1 MAIKKQQLNKKAKIR
16 TDGLLNAIT
25 SLGVLGKARTPSSQI
40 TNPKIFTT
48 QDLGFMY
55 GGDGFAKRIIDLIA
69 EEMTREWISL
79 NGDQD
84 AYLIKYL
91 EKLSAQQNFCDLVRW
106 SRLFGGAI
114 ILIGANDG
122 RNLEDELN
130 LNNIR
135 TIEFLR
141 VIDRSE
147 ILVYPKDY
155 YLDPLNEKYGQVE
168 FYTITPNLYGIINE
182 KSYIV
187 HSSRVLRLDG
197 DIVPNFMKKINIGWG
212 FSILQTV
219 YSRLIGLL
227 QSYEYSSEI
236 IHDFIINIFSIKNL
250 SSTLQTANGEAR
262 IKKRMEIVNYSKS
275 VINSVVIEAGT
286 EDYKK
291 ETTNIAGLT
300 DLINTLEMSLA
311 AVTGIPYMILMGR
324 SPSGLNATG
333 DNEIRGWY
341 DRISMMQEQQ
351 IKPLLKKLLE
361 IIVLAKDCKFVGDLD
376 DVTIEFNPLWQYE
389 QKDLITMRNQQAQTD
404 AIYLERG
411 VLQEQEVKDS
421 RFGDNYSFDT
431 KLDESID
438 LDSSNDD
445 EELKEQMAQMQEMVK
460 GVAGSQIPSG
470 FNGGVRNLT
479 IPQSEEEKQD
489 SIDNKTLPFKEKMK
503 SLLQKMFS
511 LINRK

>member
-1 MAIKKQQLNKKAKIR
+1 MVTKKPQLNKKAKIR
-16 TDGLLNAIT
+16 IDGLLNAIT

-40 TNPKIFTT
+40 TSPKIFTN

-55 GGDGFAKRIIDLIA
+55 GGDGFAKKIIDLIA
-69 EEMTREWISL
+69 EEMTREWIDL

-84 AYLIKYL
+84 TYLIKYL
-91 EKLSAQQNFCDLVRW
+91 EKLKAQQCFCDLVRW

-114 ILIGANDG
+114 IIIGANDG
-122 RNLEDELN
+122 KNLDEELN
-130 LNNIR
+130 LNNIK

-168 FYTITPNLYGIINE
+168 FYTITPNLYGIVNE
-182 KSYIV
+182 KSYVV
-187 HSSRVLRLDG
+187 HSSRVLRLEG
-197 DIVPNFMKKINIGWG
+197 DIVPNFMKKINKGWG
-212 FSILQTV
+212 FSILQTI

-236 IHDFIINIFSIKNL
+236 IHEFIINVFSIKNL
-250 SSTLQTANGEAR
+250 ASTLQTASGEER

-361 IIVLAKDCKFVGDLD
+361 IIVLAEDCEFTGDLD

-389 QKDLITMRNQQAQTD
+389 QKDLVTMRNQQAQTD
-404 AIYLERG
+404 AVYLERG
-411 VLQEQEVKDS
+411 VLQEQEVRDS

-445 EELKEQMAQMQEMVK
+445 EELKEQMAQMQEMIK
-460 GVAGSQIPSG
+460 GAAGSQVTPEL
-470 FNGGVRNLT
+470 NGGVRNLT
-479 IPQSEEEKQD
+479 APQSWEERQD
-489 SIDNKTLPFKEKMK
+489 NADNKSLTLKEKMK
-503 SLLQKMFS
+503 YLLQKMFDLVKS
-511 LINRK
+511 K